1 MLLWKPARGLS
12 IVRLGTHTTKC
23 SHLRISRHQDPYDQ
37 GVLPVDGMVDPEDY
51 EIASK
56 NSRKFKDIFIGL
68 AKNEAERESYTKLW
82 PYQMWRIKGNGT
94 RNSVLFQIHEL
105 IRSMAN
111 FCPSHSQA
119 LVICHVWQ
127 VIIVDKSQQRVQ
139 DVL

>member
-1 MLLWKPARGLS
+1 M
-12 IVRLGTHTTKC
+12 RLGTHTTKC

-82 PYQMWRIKGNGT
+82 PYQM
-94 RNSVLFQIHEL
+94 
-105 IRSMAN
+105 
-111 FCPSHSQA
+111 
-119 LVICHVWQ
+119 
-127 VIIVDKSQQRVQ
+127 
-139 DVL
+139 